1 MSGQTD
7 LKLCQEKIGYHF
19 RKIKYLTI
27 ALTHSSYANE
37 GKKEDPCNE
46 RQEFLGDAV
55 LSIIVSDYLFRH
67 YSHLPGRRIDKLRAA
82 LVCEKSLVRYA
93 AFAGTGRLS
102 SLRKRRR
109 SHRGR
114 QRHRFWPTL
123 LKR

>member
-7 LKLCQEKIGYHF
+7 LTLCQEKIGHHF

-67 YSHLPGRRIDKLRAA
+67 YSHLPEGLR
-82 LVCEKSLVRYA
+82 KSLVPVC

-109 SHRGR
+109 SHRRTAAPIDFGR
-114 QRHRFWPTL
+114 RF
-123 LKR
+123 

>member
-67 YSHLPGRRIDKLRAA
+67 YSHLPEGELTKLRAA
-82 LVCEKSLVRYA
+82 LVC

-109 SHRGR
+109 SHRRTAAPIDFGR
-114 QRHRFWPTL
+114 RF
-123 LKR
+123 

>member
-55 LSIIVSDYLFRH
+55 LSNYCVRLSVSPLLSFA
-67 YSHLPGRRIDKLRAA
+67 GRRIDQAACGAGLR
-82 LVCEKSLVRYA
+82 KSLVPVC
-93 AFAGTGRLS
+93 AFAGNWETFFS
-102 SLRKRRR
+102 
-109 SHRGR
+109 
-114 QRHRFWPTL
+114 
-123 LKR
+123 

>member
-7 LKLCQEKIGYHF
+7 LKLCQEKIGHHF

-67 YSHLPGRRIDKLRAA
+67 YSHLPEG
-82 LVCEKSLVRYA
+82 
-93 AFAGTGRLS
+93 
-102 SLRKRRR
+102 
-109 SHRGR
+109 
-114 QRHRFWPTL
+114 
-123 LKR
+123 